1 MNYFT
6 HGREFLDR
14 PYFVA
19 GTALPDWLNV
29 VNRRVR
35 LRRKRVEPFLRS
47 IDPIQ
52 QEIAG
57 GVVQH
62 HADDDWFHRTRAFT
76 ELSLQ
81 FAVSIRDQLPNDDGL
96 RPSFL
101 GHILVELL
109 LDDCLAQ
116 RDPKQLSTYYACL
129 ENIESPHVVDF
140 VRRVTGRDAA
150 ELAVFIPR
158 FLQLRFLYDYAEDA
172 KLLYRLNQ
180 VMKRV
185 GLAKIPDAMAGLLP
199 RLRSAVQQRATELL
213 TRDVLSGE
221 AP

>member
-52 QEIAG
+52 QEIAA
-57 GVVQH
+57 GVIQH
-62 HADDDWFHRTRAFT
+62 HTDDDWFHRTRAFA

-81 FAVSIRDQLPNDDGL
+81 FAVSIRDQLPKDDGL

-109 LDDCLAQ
+109 LDDYLAQ
-116 RDPKQLSTYYACL
+116 RDPKRLSTYYACL
-129 ENIESPHVVDF
+129 ENIEPPHVVDF
-140 VRRVTGRDAA
+140 VRRVTGRDAE

-158 FLQLRFLYDYAEDA
+158 FLQVRFLYDYAEDA

-180 VMKRV
+180 VMQRV

-199 RLRSAVQQRATELL
+199 RLRAAVQQRATELL
-213 TRDVLSGE
+213 TRDVVSGE

>member
-6 HGREFLDR
+6 HGRQFLDR

-35 LRRKRVEPFLRS
+35 LRRKKVEPFLRS

-52 QEIAG
+52 QEIAA
-57 GVVQH
+57 GVIQH
-62 HADDDWFHRTRAFT
+62 HTDDDWFHRTRAFA

-81 FAVSIRDQLPNDDGL
+81 FAVSIRDQLPKDDGL

-129 ENIESPHVVDF
+129 EHIEPPHVVDF
-140 VRRVTGRDAA
+140 VRRVTGRDA
-150 ELAVFIPR
+150 EGLAVFIPR
-158 FLQLRFLYDYAEDA
+158 FLRVRFLYDYAEDA

-180 VMKRV
+180 VIQRV
-185 GLAKIPDAMAGLLP
+185 GLAKIPDAMAGLFP
-199 RLRSAVQQRATELL
+199 RLRGAVQQRATELL
-213 TRDVLSGE
+213 TRDR
-221 AP
+221 

>member
-52 QEIAG
+52 QEIAA
-57 GVVQH
+57 GVIQH
-62 HADDDWFHRTRAFT
+62 HTDDDWFHRTRAFA

-81 FAVSIRDQLPNDDGL
+81 FAVSIRDQLPKDDGL

-116 RDPKQLSTYYACL
+116 RDPKRLSTYYACL
-129 ENIESPHVVDF
+129 ENIEPPHVVDF
-140 VRRVTGRDAA
+140 VRRVTGRDAE

-158 FLQLRFLYDYAEDA
+158 FLQVRFLYDYAEDA

-180 VMKRV
+180 VMQRV

-199 RLRSAVQQRATELL
+199 RLRAAVQQRATELL
-213 TRDVLSGE
+213 TRDVVSGE